1 MTQATATPTTITS
14 TPSGLR
20 SLYLIRVVFSL
31 IWVVLVFTTSA
42 SLKSAE
48 TPTVVAAVLLS
59 VYPLWDVI
67 ATLLERR
74 MAGTGSTS
82 RVSAINVALGLAATV
97 GMIIAVVFSTVGTA
111 LLVFGVW
118 ALLSGA
124 IQLVTAIRRWRT
136 VGAQWP
142 MIISGGLSV
151 VAGATFAAMSGSAT
165 SGLSTLAGYSAFGAF
180 WFLVSAIALSLR
192 TRRAGRGHRESGQ
205 GLL

>member
-1 MTQATATPTTITS
+1 MTQTTAIPATSTS

-20 SLYLIRVVFSL
+20 SLYLIRVVFSVV
-31 IWVVLVFTTSA
+31 WVVLVFTTSA
-42 SLKSAE
+42 SLKSKD
-48 TPTVVAAVLLS
+48 TPTVIAAVLLS
-59 VYPLWDVI
+59 IYPLWDVI
-67 ATLLERR
+67 ATLRERR

-82 RVSAINVALGLAATV
+82 RISAVNVAIGLAATI
-97 GMIIAVVFSTVGTA
+97 GMIIAVFNTIGTA
-111 LLVFGVW
+111 LLVFGIW

-165 SGLSTLAGYSAFGAF
+165 SGLSTVAGYSAFGAF
-180 WFLVSAIALSLR
+180 WFLVSVITLSLR
-192 TRRAGRGHRESGQ
+192 ARRAER
-205 GLL
+205 

>member
-1 MTQATATPTTITS
+1 MTQATATPTTTTA

-42 SLKSAE
+42 SLKSAD

-97 GMIIAVVFSTVGTA
+97 GMIIAVAFSTAGTA

-151 VAGATFAAMSGSAT
+151 VAGATFAATSGSAT
-165 SGLSTLAGYSAFGAF
+165 SGLSTVAGYSAFGAF
-180 WFLVSAIALSLR
+180 WFLVSVIALSLR
-192 TRRAGRGHRESGQ
+192 TRRAKG
-205 GLL
+205 

>member
-1 MTQATATPTTITS
+1 MTQATATPTTTTA
-14 TPSGLR
+14 TPAGLR

-31 IWVVLVFTTSA
+31 VWVVLVFTTSA
-42 SLKSAE
+42 SLKSAD
-48 TPTVVAAVLLS
+48 TLTAIAAVLLV
-59 VYPLWDVI
+59 VYPLWDAI

-74 MAGTGSTS
+74 MAGTGATS
-82 RVSAINVALGLAATV
+82 RVSAINVALGLAATI
-97 GMIIAVVFSTVGTA
+97 GMIIAVFSTIGTA
-111 LLVFGVW
+111 LLVFGIW

-124 IQLVTAIRRWRT
+124 IQLTTAIRRWRT

-151 VAGATFAAMSGSAT
+151 VAGAVFAATSGSAT

-192 TRRAGRGHRESGQ
+192 TRRAQR
-205 GLL
+205 